1 MIPAGVIQVVQAAHA
16 VAQAIPVRNVAS
28 WENWSPTAVGIWSL
42 LVTILSIVAVMWPK
56 LRRINVDALTGMNMQ
71 LLKRV
76 GELEK
81 QMADQRRE
89 CEKEQRDL
97 REEWSRERQAMRQQ
111 IEGLQRQIIS
121 YQVAS
126 GQPFPLHL
134 PPETRRMVDKIMN
147 VMSDEQPRH
156 SLLRRRR
163 PRR

>member
-1 MIPAGVIQVVQAAHA
+1 MIPAAFISVAQ
-16 VAQAIPVRNVAS
+16 VAQAASQAIAVRTVGG

-42 LVTILSIVAVMWPK
+42 LVTILSIVAVLWPK

-81 QMADQRRE
+81 AIADQRVQ

-97 REEWSRERQAMRQQ
+97 REEWSRERENMREQ
-111 IEGLQRQIIS
+111 ITGLQRQIIS
-121 YQVAS
+121 YQIAS

-134 PPETRRMVDKIMN
+134 PPETRKMVDKIMN
-147 VMSDEQPRH
+147 VMGDDQPRR
-156 SLLRRRR
+156 SN
-163 PRR
+163 